1 MKTITFLASLAL
13 AACATAPEPKPEP
26 PTAPK
31 ARAMAVHS
39 VPTGMMVNVD
49 NEWVGI
55 TPCVIMLPADSTGGF
70 KGPLLTIIEAVPV
83 TGGLQSTKMWWPK
96 QRIPSRVVFT
106 LPWAPRQPAEEGGS
120 GGRAIG
126 HFTLLKKTLRKVIFF
141 LAYAS
146 G

>member
-1 MKTITFLASLAL
+1 MTRLTTILASLLL

-26 PTAPK
+26 LTAPK

-55 TPCVIMLPADSTGGF
+55 TPCVIMLPADSTGG
-70 KGPLLTIIEAVPV
+70 
-83 TGGLQSTKMWWPK
+83 LQSTKMWWPG

-106 LPWAPRQPAEEGGS
+106 LPWAPRQP
-120 GGRAIG
+120 
-126 HFTLLKKTLRKVIFF
+126 LKKADLVV
-141 LAYAS
+141 AP
-146 G
+146 

>member
-1 MKTITFLASLAL
+1 MKTTTFLASLAL
-13 AACATAPEPKPEP
+13 AACATTPEPKPEP

-55 TPCVIMLPADSTGGF
+55 TPCVIMLPDDGEGRF
-70 KGPLLTIIEAVPV
+70 KGPLLTVIEAVPV

-96 QRIPSRVVFT
+96 QRIPSRVVLT
-106 LPWAPRQPAEEGGS
+106 LPWAPRQPA
-120 GGRAIG
+120 
-126 HFTLLKKTLRKVIFF
+126 KKADLVV
-141 LAYAS
+141 AP
-146 G
+146 